1 MDSKLEAHIDE
12 IFIDVPKT
20 DKMVTMINRIKS
32 KANSKFLQIRDQGY
46 SRSVAF
52 NEVDDWLMKAKVI
65 VDEEAGKL
73 TPAELATIKTPAT
86 PYNAPAGEVVSNAS
100 LDDGEAAV
108 VVERDYDA
116 PAFEAAPVQYDTA
129 VDMSYAQETEPE
141 SFASEPAPAEEATA
155 VEPAAEKPAKEKTQE
170 RQKEEERRSRGRR
183 HCRSRQI
190 VGRRRQSH
198 RQHLSCRRYC
208 PCRCRRTYD
217 CRHNLTIFFT
227 KDKDGTQ
234 IACRLNFVI

>member
-73 TPAELATIKTPAT
+73 TPAELATITPAT

-129 VDMSYAQETEPE
+129 VDMSYAQDTEPE
-141 SFASEPAPAEEATA
+141 SFASEPAPAEEATT
-155 VEPAAEKPAKEKTQE
+155 VEPAAEKPAKEKHKKDKKKK
-170 RQKEEERRSRGRR
+170 KEEAEEEDIVVPVKSSGVAGKVIGSI
-183 HCRSRQI
+183 CLVGGIALVVVAALMI
-190 VGRRRQSH
+190 VG
-198 RQHLSCRRYC
+198 
-208 PCRCRRTYD
+208 
-217 CRHNLTIFFT
+217 I
-227 KDKDGTQ
+227 
-234 IACRLNFVI
+234 I

>member
-65 VDEEAGKL
+65 VDEEDGKL

-155 VEPAAEKPAKEKTQE
+155 VEPAVEKPAKEKHKKDKKKK
-170 RQKEEERRSRGRR
+170 KEEAEEEDIVVPVKSSGVAGKVIGSI
-183 HCRSRQI
+183 CLVGGIALVVVAALMI
-190 VGRRRQSH
+190 VG
-198 RQHLSCRRYC
+198 
-208 PCRCRRTYD
+208 
-217 CRHNLTIFFT
+217 I
-227 KDKDGTQ
+227 
-234 IACRLNFVI
+234 I

>member
-12 IFIDVPKT
+12 MFIEVPKT

-73 TPAELATIKTPAT
+73 TPAKLATIKTPAT

-155 VEPAAEKPAKEKTQE
+155 VEPAAEKPAKAKHKKDKKKK
-170 RQKEEERRSRGRR
+170 KEEAEEEDIVVPVKSSGVAGKVIGSI
-183 HCRSRQI
+183 CLVGGIALVVVAALMI
-190 VGRRRQSH
+190 VG
-198 RQHLSCRRYC
+198 
-208 PCRCRRTYD
+208 
-217 CRHNLTIFFT
+217 I
-227 KDKDGTQ
+227 
-234 IACRLNFVI
+234 I

>member
-20 DKMVTMINRIKS
+20 DKIVTMINRIKS

-65 VDEEAGKL
+65 VDEEVGKL

-155 VEPAAEKPAKEKTQE
+155 VEPAAEKPAKEKHKKDKKKK
-170 RQKEEERRSRGRR
+170 KEEAEEEDIVVPVKSSGVAGKVIGSI
-183 HCRSRQI
+183 CLVGGIALVVVAALMI
-190 VGRRRQSH
+190 VG
-198 RQHLSCRRYC
+198 
-208 PCRCRRTYD
+208 
-217 CRHNLTIFFT
+217 I
-227 KDKDGTQ
+227 
-234 IACRLNFVI
+234 I

>member
-129 VDMSYAQETEPE
+129 VDMSYAQETEPG

-155 VEPAAEKPAKEKTQE
+155 VEPAAEKPAKEKHKKDKKKK
-170 RQKEEERRSRGRR
+170 KEEAEEEDIVVPVKSSGVAGKVIGSI
-183 HCRSRQI
+183 CLVGGIALVVVAALMI
-190 VGRRRQSH
+190 VG
-198 RQHLSCRRYC
+198 
-208 PCRCRRTYD
+208 
-217 CRHNLTIFFT
+217 I
-227 KDKDGTQ
+227 
-234 IACRLNFVI
+234 I

>member
-46 SRSVAF
+46 SRSVAL

-155 VEPAAEKPAKEKTQE
+155 VEPAAEKPAKEKHKKDK
-170 RQKEEERRSRGRR
+170 RKKKEEAEEEDIVVPVKSSGVAGKVIGSI
-183 HCRSRQI
+183 CLVGGIALVVVAALMI
-190 VGRRRQSH
+190 VG
-198 RQHLSCRRYC
+198 
-208 PCRCRRTYD
+208 
-217 CRHNLTIFFT
+217 I
-227 KDKDGTQ
+227 
-234 IACRLNFVI
+234 I

>member
-12 IFIDVPKT
+12 IFIEVPKT

-65 VDEEAGKL
+65 VDEEVGKL

-141 SFASEPAPAEEATA
+141 SFASESAPAEEATA
-155 VEPAAEKPAKEKTQE
+155 VEPAAEKPAKEKHKKDKKKK
-170 RQKEEERRSRGRR
+170 KEEAEEEDIVVPVKSSGVAGKVIGSI
-183 HCRSRQI
+183 CLIGGIALVVVAALMI
-190 VGRRRQSH
+190 VG
-198 RQHLSCRRYC
+198 
-208 PCRCRRTYD
+208 
-217 CRHNLTIFFT
+217 I
-227 KDKDGTQ
+227 
-234 IACRLNFVI
+234 I

>member
-12 IFIDVPKT
+12 IFIEVPKT

-155 VEPAAEKPAKEKTQE
+155 VAPAAEKPAKEKHKKDKKKK
-170 RQKEEERRSRGRR
+170 KEEAEEEDIVVPVKSSGVAGKVIGSI
-183 HCRSRQI
+183 CLVGGIALVVVAALMI
-190 VGRRRQSH
+190 VG
-198 RQHLSCRRYC
+198 
-208 PCRCRRTYD
+208 
-217 CRHNLTIFFT
+217 I
-227 KDKDGTQ
+227 
-234 IACRLNFVI
+234 I

>member
-73 TPAELATIKTPAT
+73 TPAELATIKPPAT

-155 VEPAAEKPAKEKTQE
+155 VEPAAEKPAKEKHKKDKKKK
-170 RQKEEERRSRGRR
+170 KEEAEEEDIVVPVKSSGVAGKVIGSI
-183 HCRSRQI
+183 CLVGGIALVVVAALMI
-190 VGRRRQSH
+190 VG
-198 RQHLSCRRYC
+198 
-208 PCRCRRTYD
+208 
-217 CRHNLTIFFT
+217 I
-227 KDKDGTQ
+227 
-234 IACRLNFVI
+234 I

>member
-86 PYNAPAGEVVSNAS
+86 PYNTPTGEVVSNAS

-155 VEPAAEKPAKEKTQE
+155 VEPAAEKPAKEKHKKDKKKK
-170 RQKEEERRSRGRR
+170 KEEAEEEDIVVPVKSSGVAGKVIGSI
-183 HCRSRQI
+183 CLVGGIALVVVAALMI
-190 VGRRRQSH
+190 VG
-198 RQHLSCRRYC
+198 
-208 PCRCRRTYD
+208 
-217 CRHNLTIFFT
+217 I
-227 KDKDGTQ
+227 
-234 IACRLNFVI
+234 I

>member
-12 IFIDVPKT
+12 IFIEVPKT

-129 VDMSYAQETEPE
+129 VDMSYTQEAEPE
-141 SFASEPAPAEEATA
+141 SFTSEPAPAEEATA
-155 VEPAAEKPAKEKTQE
+155 VEPAAEKPAKEKHKKDKKKK
-170 RQKEEERRSRGRR
+170 KEEAEEEDIVVPVKSSGVAGKVIGSI
-183 HCRSRQI
+183 CLLGGIALVVVAALMI
-190 VGRRRQSH
+190 VG
-198 RQHLSCRRYC
+198 
-208 PCRCRRTYD
+208 
-217 CRHNLTIFFT
+217 I
-227 KDKDGTQ
+227 
-234 IACRLNFVI
+234 I

>member
-12 IFIDVPKT
+12 IFIEVPKT

-155 VEPAAEKPAKEKTQE
+155 VDAAEKPAKEKHKKDKKKK
-170 RQKEEERRSRGRR
+170 KEEAEEEDIVVPVKSSGVAGKVIGSI
-183 HCRSRQI
+183 CLIGGIALVVVAALMI
-190 VGRRRQSH
+190 VG
-198 RQHLSCRRYC
+198 
-208 PCRCRRTYD
+208 
-217 CRHNLTIFFT
+217 I
-227 KDKDGTQ
+227 
-234 IACRLNFVI
+234 I

>member
-12 IFIDVPKT
+12 IFTDVPKT

-73 TPAELATIKTPAT
+73 TPAELATIQTPAT
-86 PYNAPAGEVVSNAS
+86 PYNEPAGEVVSNAS

-141 SFASEPAPAEEATA
+141 SFSSEPAPTEEATA
-155 VEPAAEKPAKEKTQE
+155 VEPAAEKHKKDKHKKDKKKK
-170 RQKEEERRSRGRR
+170 KEEAEEEDIVIPVKSSGVAGKVIGSI
-183 HCRSRQI
+183 CLVGGIALVVVAALMI
-190 VGRRRQSH
+190 VG
-198 RQHLSCRRYC
+198 
-208 PCRCRRTYD
+208 
-217 CRHNLTIFFT
+217 I
-227 KDKDGTQ
+227 
-234 IACRLNFVI
+234 I

>member
-12 IFIDVPKT
+12 IFTDVPKT

-73 TPAELATIKTPAT
+73 TPAELATIKSPAT
-86 PYNAPAGEVVSNAS
+86 PYNEPAGEVVSNAS

-141 SFASEPAPAEEATA
+141 
-155 VEPAAEKPAKEKTQE
+155 
-170 RQKEEERRSRGRR
+170 
-183 HCRSRQI
+183 
-190 VGRRRQSH
+190 
-198 RQHLSCRRYC
+198 
-208 PCRCRRTYD
+208 
-217 CRHNLTIFFT
+217 
-227 KDKDGTQ
+227 
-234 IACRLNFVI
+234 

>member
-65 VDEEAGKL
+65 VDEEVGKL

-129 VDMSYAQETEPE
+129 VDMSYAQETEPNRSHPSPLPRKKQRLLNPRRKNPQKKNTRKTKRRRKKKKE
-141 SFASEPAPAEEATA
+141 EAEEEDIVVPVKSSGVAGKVIGSICLVGGIA
-155 VEPAAEKPAKEKTQE
+155 LVVVAALM
-170 RQKEEERRSRGRR
+170 
-183 HCRSRQI
+183 I
-190 VGRRRQSH
+190 VG
-198 RQHLSCRRYC
+198 
-208 PCRCRRTYD
+208 
-217 CRHNLTIFFT
+217 I
-227 KDKDGTQ
+227 
-234 IACRLNFVI
+234 I

>member
-65 VDEEAGKL
+65 VDEEVGKL

-155 VEPAAEKPAKEKTQE
+155 VEPAVEKPAKEKHKKDKKKK
-170 RQKEEERRSRGRR
+170 KEEAEEEDIVVPVKSSGVAGKVIGSI
-183 HCRSRQI
+183 CLVGGIALVVVAALMI
-190 VGRRRQSH
+190 VG
-198 RQHLSCRRYC
+198 
-208 PCRCRRTYD
+208 
-217 CRHNLTIFFT
+217 I
-227 KDKDGTQ
+227 
-234 IACRLNFVI
+234 I

>member
-12 IFIDVPKT
+12 IFIEVPKT

-73 TPAELATIKTPAT
+73 TPAELATIKSPAT

-116 PAFEAAPVQYDTA
+116 PAFEAAPVQYDAA
-129 VDMSYAQETEPE
+129 VDMSYAQEAE

-155 VEPAAEKPAKEKTQE
+155 VEPAAEKPAKEKHKKDKKKKKDE
-170 RQKEEERRSRGRR
+170 VEEDDIVVPVKSSGVAGKVIGSI
-183 HCRSRQI
+183 CLVGGIALVVVAALMI
-190 VGRRRQSH
+190 VG
-198 RQHLSCRRYC
+198 
-208 PCRCRRTYD
+208 
-217 CRHNLTIFFT
+217 I
-227 KDKDGTQ
+227 
-234 IACRLNFVI
+234 I

>member
-12 IFIDVPKT
+12 IFIEVPKT

-52 NEVDDWLMKAKVI
+52 NEVDDWLTKAKVI

-155 VEPAAEKPAKEKTQE
+155 VETAAEKPAKEKHKKDKKKK
-170 RQKEEERRSRGRR
+170 KEEAEEEDIVVPVKSSGVAGKVIGSI
-183 HCRSRQI
+183 CLIGGIALVVVAALMI
-190 VGRRRQSH
+190 VG
-198 RQHLSCRRYC
+198 
-208 PCRCRRTYD
+208 
-217 CRHNLTIFFT
+217 I
-227 KDKDGTQ
+227 
-234 IACRLNFVI
+234 I

>member
-12 IFIDVPKT
+12 IFIEVPKT

-65 VDEEAGKL
+65 VDEEVGKL

-108 VVERDYDA
+108 VVERVYDA

-155 VEPAAEKPAKEKTQE
+155 VEPAAEKPAKEKHKKDKKKK
-170 RQKEEERRSRGRR
+170 KEEAEEEDIVVPVKSSGVAGKVIGSI
-183 HCRSRQI
+183 CLVGGIALVVVAALMI
-190 VGRRRQSH
+190 VG
-198 RQHLSCRRYC
+198 
-208 PCRCRRTYD
+208 
-217 CRHNLTIFFT
+217 I
-227 KDKDGTQ
+227 
-234 IACRLNFVI
+234 I

>member
-12 IFIDVPKT
+12 IFTDVPKT

-73 TPAELATIKTPAT
+73 TPAELATIQTPAT
-86 PYNAPAGEVVSNAS
+86 PYN
-100 LDDGEAAV
+100 
-108 VVERDYDA
+108 A

-141 SFASEPAPAEEATA
+141 SFSSEPAPAEEATA
-155 VEPAAEKPAKEKTQE
+155 VEPAAEKHKKDKHKKDKKKK
-170 RQKEEERRSRGRR
+170 KEEAEEEDIVIPVKSSGVAGKVIGSI
-183 HCRSRQI
+183 CLVGGIALVVVAALMI
-190 VGRRRQSH
+190 VG
-198 RQHLSCRRYC
+198 
-208 PCRCRRTYD
+208 
-217 CRHNLTIFFT
+217 I
-227 KDKDGTQ
+227 
-234 IACRLNFVI
+234 I

>member
-46 SRSVAF
+46 SRSVAL

-65 VDEEAGKL
+65 VDEEVGKL

-155 VEPAAEKPAKEKTQE
+155 VEPAAEKPAKEKHKKDKKKK
-170 RQKEEERRSRGRR
+170 KEEAEEEDIVVPVKSSGVAGKVIGSI
-183 HCRSRQI
+183 CLVGGIALVVVAALMI
-190 VGRRRQSH
+190 VG
-198 RQHLSCRRYC
+198 
-208 PCRCRRTYD
+208 
-217 CRHNLTIFFT
+217 I
-227 KDKDGTQ
+227 
-234 IACRLNFVI
+234 I

>member
-12 IFIDVPKT
+12 IFIDVPKI

-86 PYNAPAGEVVSNAS
+86 PYNAPAGEVVSNAFD
-100 LDDGEAAV
+100 DDGEVAV

-129 VDMSYAQETEPE
+129 VDMSYAPETE

-155 VEPAAEKPAKEKTQE
+155 VEPAAETPAKEKHKKDKKK
-170 RQKEEERRSRGRR
+170 KEEAEEEDIVVPVKSSGVAGKVIGSF
-183 HCRSRQI
+183 CLVGGIALVVVAALMI
-190 VGRRRQSH
+190 VG
-198 RQHLSCRRYC
+198 
-208 PCRCRRTYD
+208 
-217 CRHNLTIFFT
+217 I
-227 KDKDGTQ
+227 
-234 IACRLNFVI
+234 I

>member
-86 PYNAPAGEVVSNAS
+86 PSNAPAGEVVSNAS

-155 VEPAAEKPAKEKTQE
+155 VEPAVEKPAKEKHKKDKKKK
-170 RQKEEERRSRGRR
+170 KEEAEEEDIVVPVKSSGVAGKVIGSI
-183 HCRSRQI
+183 CLVGGIALVVVAALMI
-190 VGRRRQSH
+190 VG
-198 RQHLSCRRYC
+198 
-208 PCRCRRTYD
+208 
-217 CRHNLTIFFT
+217 I
-227 KDKDGTQ
+227 
-234 IACRLNFVI
+234 I

>member
-73 TPAELATIKTPAT
+73 TPAELSTIKSPAT
-86 PYNAPAGEVVSNAS
+86 PYNEPAGEVVSNAS

-141 SFASEPAPAEEATA
+141 SFASEPAPADEATA
-155 VEPAAEKPAKEKTQE
+155 VEPAAEKPAKEKHKKDKKKK
-170 RQKEEERRSRGRR
+170 KEEAEEEDIVVPVKSSGVAGKVIGSI
-183 HCRSRQI
+183 CLVGGIALVVVAALMI
-190 VGRRRQSH
+190 VG
-198 RQHLSCRRYC
+198 
-208 PCRCRRTYD
+208 
-217 CRHNLTIFFT
+217 I
-227 KDKDGTQ
+227 
-234 IACRLNFVI
+234 I

>member
-12 IFIDVPKT
+12 IFTDVPKT

-65 VDEEAGKL
+65 VDEETGKL
-73 TPAELATIKTPAT
+73 TPAELATIKSPAT
-86 PYNAPAGEVVSNAS
+86 PYNEPAGEVVSNAS

-129 VDMSYAQETEPE
+129 VDMSYAQETEPD
-141 SFASEPAPAEEATA
+141 SFSSEPAPTEEATA
-155 VEPAAEKPAKEKTQE
+155 VEPAAEKPAKEKHKKDKKKK
-170 RQKEEERRSRGRR
+170 KEEAEEEDIVVPVKSSGVAGKVIGSI
-183 HCRSRQI
+183 CLVGGIALVVVAALMI
-190 VGRRRQSH
+190 VG
-198 RQHLSCRRYC
+198 
-208 PCRCRRTYD
+208 
-217 CRHNLTIFFT
+217 I
-227 KDKDGTQ
+227 
-234 IACRLNFVI
+234 I

>member
-52 NEVDDWLMKAKVI
+52 NEVDDWLMKAQVI

-73 TPAELATIKTPAT
+73 TPAVLATIKTPAT

-155 VEPAAEKPAKEKTQE
+155 VEPAAEKPAKEKHKKDKKKK
-170 RQKEEERRSRGRR
+170 KEEAEEEDIVVPVKSSGVAGKVIGSI
-183 HCRSRQI
+183 CLVGGIALVVVAALMI
-190 VGRRRQSH
+190 VG
-198 RQHLSCRRYC
+198 
-208 PCRCRRTYD
+208 
-217 CRHNLTIFFT
+217 I
-227 KDKDGTQ
+227 
-234 IACRLNFVI
+234 I

>member
-12 IFIDVPKT
+12 IFTDVPKT

-65 VDEEAGKL
+65 VDEEVGKL
-73 TPAELATIKTPAT
+73 TPAELATITPAT
-86 PYNAPAGEVVSNAS
+86 PYNEPAGEVVSNAS

-155 VEPAAEKPAKEKTQE
+155 VEPAAEKPAKEKHKKDKKKK
-170 RQKEEERRSRGRR
+170 KEEAEEEDIVVPVKSSGVAGKVIGSI
-183 HCRSRQI
+183 CLVGGIALVVVAALMI
-190 VGRRRQSH
+190 VG
-198 RQHLSCRRYC
+198 
-208 PCRCRRTYD
+208 
-217 CRHNLTIFFT
+217 I
-227 KDKDGTQ
+227 
-234 IACRLNFVI
+234 I

>member
-65 VDEEAGKL
+65 VDEETGKL

-141 SFASEPAPAEEATA
+141 SFASEPAPTEEATA
-155 VEPAAEKPAKEKTQE
+155 VEPAAEKPAKEKHKKDKKKK
-170 RQKEEERRSRGRR
+170 KEEAEEEDIVVPVKSSGVAGKVIGSI
-183 HCRSRQI
+183 CLVGGIALVVVAALMI
-190 VGRRRQSH
+190 VG
-198 RQHLSCRRYC
+198 
-208 PCRCRRTYD
+208 
-217 CRHNLTIFFT
+217 I
-227 KDKDGTQ
+227 
-234 IACRLNFVI
+234 I

>member
-12 IFIDVPKT
+12 IFTDVPKT

-73 TPAELATIKTPAT
+73 TPAVLATIKSPAT
-86 PYNAPAGEVVSNAS
+86 PYNEPAGEVVSNAS

-129 VDMSYAQETEPE
+129 VDMSYAQETEPD
-141 SFASEPAPAEEATA
+141 SFSSEPAPTEEATA
-155 VEPAAEKPAKEKTQE
+155 VEPAAEKPAKEKHKKDKKKK
-170 RQKEEERRSRGRR
+170 KEEAEEEDIVVPVKSSGVAGKVIGSI
-183 HCRSRQI
+183 CLVGGIALVVVAALMI
-190 VGRRRQSH
+190 VG
-198 RQHLSCRRYC
+198 
-208 PCRCRRTYD
+208 
-217 CRHNLTIFFT
+217 I
-227 KDKDGTQ
+227 
-234 IACRLNFVI
+234 I

>member
-73 TPAELATIKTPAT
+73 TPAALATIKTPAT

-155 VEPAAEKPAKEKTQE
+155 VEPAVEKPAKEKHKKDKKKK
-170 RQKEEERRSRGRR
+170 KEEAEEEDIVVPVKSSGVAGKVIGSI
-183 HCRSRQI
+183 CLVGGIALVVVAALMI
-190 VGRRRQSH
+190 VG
-198 RQHLSCRRYC
+198 
-208 PCRCRRTYD
+208 
-217 CRHNLTIFFT
+217 I
-227 KDKDGTQ
+227 
-234 IACRLNFVI
+234 I

>member
-65 VDEEAGKL
+65 VDEEVGKL

-155 VEPAAEKPAKEKTQE
+155 VEPVAEKPAKEKHKKDKKKK
-170 RQKEEERRSRGRR
+170 KEEAEEEDIVVPVKSSGVAGKVIGSI
-183 HCRSRQI
+183 CLVGGIALVVVAALMI
-190 VGRRRQSH
+190 VG
-198 RQHLSCRRYC
+198 
-208 PCRCRRTYD
+208 
-217 CRHNLTIFFT
+217 I
-227 KDKDGTQ
+227 
-234 IACRLNFVI
+234 I

>member
-12 IFIDVPKT
+12 IFTDVPKT

-73 TPAELATIKTPAT
+73 TPAELATIQTPAT

-141 SFASEPAPAEEATA
+141 SFSSEPAPAEEATA
-155 VEPAAEKPAKEKTQE
+155 VEPAAEKHKKDKHKKDKKKK
-170 RQKEEERRSRGRR
+170 KEEAEEEDIVIPVKSSGVAGKVIGSI
-183 HCRSRQI
+183 CLVGGIALVVVAALMI
-190 VGRRRQSH
+190 VG
-198 RQHLSCRRYC
+198 
-208 PCRCRRTYD
+208 
-217 CRHNLTIFFT
+217 I
-227 KDKDGTQ
+227 
-234 IACRLNFVI
+234 I

>member
-65 VDEEAGKL
+65 VDEEVGKL

-155 VEPAAEKPAKEKTQE
+155 VEPAAEKPAKEKHKKDKKK
-170 RQKEEERRSRGRR
+170 KEEAEEDDIVVPVKSSGVAGKVIGSI
-183 HCRSRQI
+183 CLVGGIALVVVAALMI
-190 VGRRRQSH
+190 VG
-198 RQHLSCRRYC
+198 
-208 PCRCRRTYD
+208 
-217 CRHNLTIFFT
+217 I
-227 KDKDGTQ
+227 
-234 IACRLNFVI
+234 I

>member
-12 IFIDVPKT
+12 IFTDVPKT

-73 TPAELATIKTPAT
+73 TPAELATIQTPAT

-129 VDMSYAQETEPE
+129 VDMSYAQETEPD
-141 SFASEPAPAEEATA
+141 SFSSEPAPTEEATA
-155 VEPAAEKPAKEKTQE
+155 VEPAAEKPAKEKHKKDKKKK
-170 RQKEEERRSRGRR
+170 KEEAEEEDIVVPVKSSGVAGKVIGSI
-183 HCRSRQI
+183 CLVGGIALVVVAALMI
-190 VGRRRQSH
+190 VG
-198 RQHLSCRRYC
+198 
-208 PCRCRRTYD
+208 
-217 CRHNLTIFFT
+217 I
-227 KDKDGTQ
+227 
-234 IACRLNFVI
+234 I

>member
-12 IFIDVPKT
+12 IFIEVPKT

-52 NEVDDWLMKAKVI
+52 NEVDDWLMKAKAI

-155 VEPAAEKPAKEKTQE
+155 VEPAAEKPAKEKHKKDKKKK
-170 RQKEEERRSRGRR
+170 KEEAEEED
-183 HCRSRQI
+183 I
-190 VGRRRQSH
+190 VVPVKSSGVAGKVIGNIC
-198 RQHLSCRRYC
+198 L
-208 PCRCRRTYD
+208 
-217 CRHNLTIFFT
+217 I
-227 KDKDGTQ
+227 GG
-234 IACRLNFVI
+234 IALVVVAALMIVDII

>member
-12 IFIDVPKT
+12 IFIEVPKT

-65 VDEEAGKL
+65 VDEETCKL

-141 SFASEPAPAEEATA
+141 SFASESAPAEEATA
-155 VEPAAEKPAKEKTQE
+155 VEPAAEKPAKEKHKKDKKKK
-170 RQKEEERRSRGRR
+170 KEEAEEEDIVVPVKSSGVAGKVIGSI
-183 HCRSRQI
+183 CLIGGIALVVVAALMI
-190 VGRRRQSH
+190 VG
-198 RQHLSCRRYC
+198 
-208 PCRCRRTYD
+208 
-217 CRHNLTIFFT
+217 I
-227 KDKDGTQ
+227 
-234 IACRLNFVI
+234 I

>member
-12 IFIDVPKT
+12 IFIEVPKT

-52 NEVDDWLMKAKVI
+52 NEVDDWLMKTKVI

-129 VDMSYAQETEPE
+129 VDMSYAETEPE

-155 VEPAAEKPAKEKTQE
+155 VEPAAEKPAKEKHKKDKKKK
-170 RQKEEERRSRGRR
+170 KEEAEEEDIVVPVKSSGVAGKVIGSI
-183 HCRSRQI
+183 CLIGGIALVVVAALMI
-190 VGRRRQSH
+190 VG
-198 RQHLSCRRYC
+198 
-208 PCRCRRTYD
+208 
-217 CRHNLTIFFT
+217 I
-227 KDKDGTQ
+227 
-234 IACRLNFVI
+234 I